1 MNATLRFLGRYARR
15 NLRQYTIGAIALLAT
30 NYAVVRIPAL
40 MGQALNVLERDGA
53 AALADARG
61 MAVELMLLALA
72 VIGVRTLSRALFFN
86 PGREIE
92 FRLGID
98 LFERLLGL
106 QRPFFNRRKVG
117 ELVSIASNDTTAVRL
132 LVGFAGLQVCNV
144 AVAIPM
150 HLFQMLSTDVELTLW
165 CLAPVAFGA
174 AYMRWTVK
182 RFFAM
187 VRDGMQLLARL
198 SDRVLESY
206 AGIGT
211 VRSHAAE
218 DATMRRFDERNQ
230 VYLDLQLRVSAI
242 RAFGMPVL
250 AFSGLAGTGVV
261 LWAGGN
267 RVLQGELGVGDLAT
281 FTALLVSL
289 VGTLTS
295 LAWVLAA
302 VGRGMIAT
310 DRVAELLHTPDE
322 LPAVEH
328 QLEIHAPPR
337 LELRHLSF
345 CYEGTETPALQDIEL
360 TIEPGRTLGVF
371 GKTGSGKTTLVN
383 LVARVYTPPKGTVWI
398 DGVDASTVPLSALRE
413 AMAVVPQTP
422 FLFSTRLRDNITL
435 ADANPRARRGRKG
448 EPREPDPPDP
458 RLDEVLDAASLTDD
472 IAHLPQG
479 LDTVVGER
487 GVMLSGGQRQR
498 AALARALYRQRP
510 VLVLDDVLSAV
521 DQGTEAKMVAAIRA
535 LRAGQ
540 DGGSAP
546 TTIIVSHRTSVL
558 EHVDEILVLD
568 GGRVVERGTH
578 QDLLRQRGLY
588 AETHAHQEG
597 SP

>member
-1 MNATLRFLGRYARR
+1 MNAPFRFLAGYAKKSVG
-15 NLRQYTIGAIALLAT
+15 QYALGTVALFAT

-40 MGQALNVLERDGA
+40 MGEALNVLEREGA
-53 AALADARG
+53 SALADSRAL
-61 MAVELMLLALA
+61 AIELVIMALA
-72 VIGVRTLSRALFFN
+72 VIVVRTLSRVLFFN

-92 FRLGID
+92 YRLGID

-106 QRPFFNRRKVG
+106 QRPYFDKRKVG

-132 LVGFAGLQVCNV
+132 LVGFVGLQVCNV
-144 AVAIPM
+144 MVAIPM
-150 HLFQMLSTDVELTLW
+150 HLWQMARTDLALTLW
-165 CLAPVAFGA
+165 CLAPVTIGA

-187 VRDGMQLLARL
+187 VRDGMQLLAKL
-198 SDRVLESY
+198 SERVLESY

-211 VRSHAAE
+211 IRAHAAE
-218 DATMRRFDERNQ
+218 DATIARFEERSEA
-230 VYLDLQLRVSAI
+230 YLQLQLRVSAI

-250 AFSGLAGTGVV
+250 AFSGLVGAGVV

-267 RVLQGELGVGDLAT
+267 RVLANELGVGDLAA
-281 FTALLVSL
+281 FMALLISL

-310 DRVAELLHTPDE
+310 DRVAEVLHTPDG
-322 LPAVEH
+322 LPEVKQ
-328 QLEIHAPPR
+328 QLALADAPR
-337 LELRHLSF
+337 IELRKLAF
-345 CYEGTETPALQDIEL
+345 TYDGADEPALVDIDAV
-360 TIEPGRTLGVF
+360 IEPGETLGIF

-383 LVARVYTPPKGTVWI
+383 LLTRVYTPPPGTIFV
-398 DGVDASTVPLSALRE
+398 DGADITELPLPALRE

-422 FLFSTRLRDNITL
+422 FLFSMRLRDNITL
-435 ADANPRARRGRKG
+435 VEANPRRGKKKG
-448 EPREPDPPDP
+448 TDEQPEPVVDP
-458 RLDEVLDAASLTDD
+458 RLDQVLAEACLAEDVKN
-472 IAHLPQG
+472 LPQG

-498 AALARALYRQRP
+498 AALARALYRHRP
-510 VLVLDDVLSAV
+510 MLVLDDVLSAV
-521 DQGTEAKMVAAIRA
+521 DQGTEVRMVSAIRS
-535 LRAGQ
+535 LRAGA
-540 DGGSAP
+540 GGERPP
-546 TTIIVSHRTSVL
+546 TTVIVSHRTSVL
-558 EHVDEILVLD
+558 EHADEILVLD

-578 QDLLRQRGLY
+578 DQLVALGGIY

-597 SP
+597 ES